1 MPSQPCHAI
10 TYLALITKVNETHT
24 LQSHNQNDAK
34 PLKDID
40 GILSLTSPSNRRVYT
55 RSRDIRP
62 KTPAIRSPVKIE
74 PNTLDK
80 PAYTHKPLSLY
91 RQLLAAQCETEPGM
105 PVLLSKWILNLSR
118 IGSQG
123 LVTWYDF
130 AATGWSHRDFCL
142 NGLEQWGGS
151 WRYSGFI
158 IIDVI
163 WEDIFKKCGFLLMY
177 L

>member
-80 PAYTHKPLSLY
+80 PAYTHKPLKPLPAAFSRTMRNRAGYAGSAVKMNFESVTDWVAGSRNLIWF
-91 RQLLAAQCETEPGM
+91 RCDWMESPWLLFEWARTMG
-105 PVLLSKWILNLSR
+105 WI
-118 IGSQG
+118 
-123 LVTWYDF
+123 VT
-130 AATGWSHRDFCL
+130 
-142 NGLEQWGGS
+142 
-151 WRYSGFI
+151 
-158 IIDVI
+158 V
-163 WEDIFKKCGFLLMY
+163 
-177 L
+177 